1 MEKWDVVIA
10 GAGPAGAH
18 CARFLRMN
26 SDLSVLL
33 LDRTKRLGCPKKSTA
48 GVPAQTMERF
58 GLPSKLAQQDIRRL
72 IFESPDETAEIP
84 IEAKVLDFS
93 KLKKFLLEDAKAGG
107 AKVMIGEEATEPI
120 LDGKSIVG
128 VRVSRISGDEEFRAK
143 IVIDATGPGGVLA
156 KSLGLVRPA
165 KKHHWIGMEHEM
177 DRLSLGFNDAMC
189 IRFDNRYAPGGYSWI
204 FSTGKDTA
212 KVGNCW
218 SLGQQAGGCSLKSHL
233 EKWIASDH
241 RLRSGIRLETHG
253 GDAYLDCPHG
263 LSGGG
268 FMTIGDAARTINPL
282 FGEGIRQAMFS
293 AELAGKVVIDSLN
306 SGETGARRLK
316 EYDLLW
322 KRTIWSRSSRICR
335 FIAKRL
341 YSLSNEQFNSVVRR
355 FKRLPDTF
363 LPSDFQRF
371 LDYDVTLND
380 LKKFRSL

>member
-18 CARFLRMN
+18 CARYLRMN
-26 SDLSVLL
+26 SGLSVLL
-33 LDRTKRLGCPKKSTA
+33 LDRTKRIGYPKKSTA

-58 GLPSKLAQQDIRRL
+58 GLPSKLAQRDIHRL

-84 IEAKVLDFS
+84 IEARVLDFGE
-93 KLKKFLLEDAKAGG
+93 LKKFLLEDAKAGG
-107 AKVMIGEEATEPI
+107 AEVMTDTEATEPI
-120 LDGKSIVG
+120 LEGNSIVG
-128 VRVSRISGDEEFRAK
+128 VRVNRTSGDGEIRAK
-143 IVIDATGPGGVLA
+143 IVIDATGPSGVLA

-177 DRLSLGFNDAMC
+177 DQLSIGFDDAMC
-189 IRFDNRYAPGGYSWI
+189 IHLDNRYAPGGYSWI
-204 FSTGKDTA
+204 FSTGEYSA

-218 SLGQQAGGCSLKSHL
+218 SLGQPATDCSLASHL

-253 GDAYLDCPHG
+253 GDAYLDCPSG
-263 LSGGG
+263 LSRSG

-293 AELAGKVVIDSLN
+293 AELAGQVTIDSIN
-306 SGETGARRLK
+306 TGDTGNRRLK
-316 EYDLLW
+316 EYDHLW
-322 KRTIWSRSSRICR
+322 KRTIWSKSGTICR

-341 YSLSNEQFNSVVRR
+341 YKLSNNKLNSVVRR
-355 FKRLPDTF
+355 FKRLPDAF